1 LQGAQSGP
9 HRGAARARTAALL
22 DDNPARDRRNTK
34 GLRNLDPLHGKTVR
48 LIIRNDEHAGSIT
61 GWGFSF

>member
-1 LQGAQSGP
+1 V
-9 HRGAARARTAALL
+9 L